1 MMLAGCWMP
10 WFKNYCCVAP
20 CWGRPWHLQ
29 ILIDACSTKIDLIYF
44 CYVFLFSRS
53 GTFNMKEPD
62 RSSYDICRQQS
73 IRTPGEY
80 IFGNNLSHEGITA
93 PVQVKNDKFF
103 VQFFLLFLSWFLIC
117 CLSTKNLLVQS
128 GFPNPVVKFGWR
140 HWIFPLTQ
148 QYHPGRLK
156 TAFFYIFSIYFDHLI
171 NCNGIE
177 SQRRTLSNFHN
188 D

>member
-29 ILIDACSTKIDLIYF
+29 ILIDACSIKIDLLYF

-62 RSSYDICRQQS
+62 RSSYDICSQQS

-80 IFGNNLSHEGITA
+80 IFGSNLSHEVIAA

-117 CLSTKNLLVQS
+117 CLSTKK
-128 GFPNPVVKFGWR
+128 PVGSEWLSKSSR
-140 HWIFPLTQ
+140 EI
-148 QYHPGRLK
+148 RLE
-156 TAFFYIFSIYFDHLI
+156 TLDFSIDA
-171 NCNGIE
+171 
-177 SQRRTLSNFHN
+177 TLSSTTM